1 MMEGAMK
8 GMTTTNGKQA
18 NRNIIIF
25 AILVNGLAWLGPV
38 LGGDPTTP
46 GPGFLVWATAPI
58 VSALVMKLLLR
69 DKVSLG
75 FKPAFRGNG
84 RWYAL
89 SVLAYPVTLVLV
101 LGLLLGASTI
111 SRFTVPAFVTEMIP
125 LAVTFFIFAF
135 LEEVGW
141 RGYLSPKVY
150 GLNDSMLGHVLVGV
164 IWASWHFP
172 YLRELWAH
180 TSEGL
185 VTLLPRLILGTIVF
199 AVVYGEIRIRTGS
212 VWPAVLMHWMGNT
225 LANTLL
231 TGFAGGG
238 FVALVP
244 GMEWLGS
251 FGVEGVLVIALF
263 GLLGGVLYLR
273 RRGQSET
280 QPATTTRQTAQVN

>member
-1 MMEGAMK
+1 MMA
-8 GMTTTNGKQA
+8 TNRKQTI
-18 NRNIIIF
+18 RNIFIF

-46 GPGFLVWATAPI
+46 GPGFLVWGTAPL
-58 VSALVMKLLLR
+58 VSALVMVFLLR

-75 FKPAFRGNG
+75 LKPAFRGNG

-89 SVLAYPVTLVLV
+89 SVLAYPVTIAVVLA
-101 LGLLLGASTI
+101 LGLLLGASSI
-111 SRFTVPAFVTEMIP
+111 SNFAVGTFATAMIP
-125 LAVTFFIFAF
+125 LAVIFFVFAF
-135 LEEVGW
+135 FEEVGW
-141 RGYLSPKVY
+141 RGYLAPKVY
-150 GLNDSMLGHVLVGV
+150 GLNDSLLGHVLVGV

-185 VTLLPRLILGTIVF
+185 ATLLPRFILGTIVF

-212 VWPAVLMHWMGNT
+212 LWPAVLMHWVGNT

-231 TGFAGGG
+231 TGFAGEG
-238 FVALVP
+238 FVFLVP
-244 GMEWLGS
+244 GKEWLGS

-263 GLLGGVLYLR
+263 GLLGSVLYLK
-273 RRGQSET
+273 RRGQGET
-280 QPATTTRQTAQVN
+280 QPAMTTGQTP